1 MNRLTFLSAV
11 SNSAVASG
19 RSLSAFIMAVVLGLA
34 FAGAAMAQ
42 TTSKVDV
49 RNFEVISVDGNNLVV
64 RDERGT
70 NELTVPPDFRFT
82 VDGKKMSV
90 SELKPGMKGTATV
103 TTKTTVTPVFVTQV
117 KDGVVL
123 KAGPSTVEIRDDQG
137 VRKRF
142 TQDQLDQR
150 GMQIIKDGKVIRVG
164 QLREGD
170 TFTAVLVTKAEP
182 VVLTE
187 KDVQATTA
195 PGKAEPMTASKA
207 GQSRNQRR
215 NPKRNPKR
223 NPPRRKWRR
232 QMRRRPPPAPSAAP
246 QPAAVPPASPPGRID
261 WPGDDVVRADLRA
274 SRDSDIRHDASE
286 KTDVS
291 AQQRLVRPSRGSAST
306 TAGGCA
312 RFRGLH
318 PADRQGPVDQDAS

>member
-1 MNRLTFLSAV
+1 MT
-11 SNSAVASG
+11 
-19 RSLSAFIMAVVLGLA
+19 VVLGLA

-49 RNFEVISVDGNNLVV
+49 RNFEVISVDGNRLVV

-82 VDGKKMSV
+82 VNGKKMSV

-137 VRKRF
+137 VRRRF

-150 GMQIIKDGKVIRVG
+150 GMQIIKDGTVIRVG

-207 GQSRNQRR
+207 E
-215 NPKRNPKR
+215 PKAAEPKAAE
-223 NPPRRKWRR
+223 PKAEPAPTQVAKAEP
-232 QMRRRPPPAPSAAP
+232 QPATPPPSPAP
-246 QPAAVPPASPPGRID
+246 QPAAVPPVSPP
-261 WPGDDVVRADLRA
+261 
-274 SRDSDIRHDASE
+274 SE
-286 KTDVS
+286 AT
-291 AQQRLVRPSRGSAST
+291 
-306 TAGGCA
+306 
-312 RFRGLH
+312 GLGTMWYVLI
-318 PADRQGPVDQDAS
+318 AVLIAIVIFVMMRRRKQT

>member
-19 RSLSAFIMAVVLGLA
+19 RSVSAFVIAVVLGLT

-49 RNFEVISVDGNNLVV
+49 RNFEVISVDGNRLVV

-82 VDGKKMSV
+82 VNGKKMSV

-137 VRKRF
+137 VRRRF

-150 GMQIIKDGKVIRVG
+150 GMQIIKDGTVIRVG

-182 VVLTE
+182 VVVTE

-195 PGKAEPMTASKA
+195 PGKAEPMMASKA
-207 GQSRNQRR
+207 E
-215 NPKRNPKR
+215 PKAAESKAAEPKAAE
-223 NPPRRKWRR
+223 PKAEPAPTQVAKADA
-232 QMRRRPPPAPSAAP
+232 PPPATTPPSATP
-246 QPAAVPPASPPGRID
+246 EPAAVPPASAP
-261 WPGDDVVRADLRA
+261 
-274 SRDSDIRHDASE
+274 SE
-286 KTDVS
+286 
-291 AQQRLVRPSRGSAST
+291 ST
-306 TAGGCA
+306 
-312 RFRGLH
+312 GLGTMWYVLIFIVL
-318 PADRQGPVDQDAS
+318 AIVIFAMMRRRKQT

>member
-19 RSLSAFIMAVVLGLA
+19 RSLFAFIMTVVLGLA

-49 RNFEVISVDGNNLVV
+49 RNFEVISVDGNRLVV

-82 VDGKKMSV
+82 VNGKKMSV

-137 VRKRF
+137 VRRRF

-150 GMQIIKDGKVIRVG
+150 GMQIIKDGTVIRVG

-207 GQSRNQRR
+207 E
-215 NPKRNPKR
+215 PKAAEPKAAE
-223 NPPRRKWRR
+223 PKAEPAPTQVAKAEP
-232 QMRRRPPPAPSAAP
+232 QPATPPPSPAP
-246 QPAAVPPASPPGRID
+246 QPAAVPPVSPP
-261 WPGDDVVRADLRA
+261 
-274 SRDSDIRHDASE
+274 SE
-286 KTDVS
+286 AT
-291 AQQRLVRPSRGSAST
+291 
-306 TAGGCA
+306 
-312 RFRGLH
+312 GLGTMWYVLI
-318 PADRQGPVDQDAS
+318 AVLIAIVIFVMMRRRKQT

>member
-1 MNRLTFLSAV
+1 MNRSTFLSAV

-19 RSLSAFIMAVVLGLA
+19 RSLFAFIMTVVLGLA

-49 RNFEVISVDGNNLVV
+49 RNFEVISVDGNRLVV

-82 VDGKKMSV
+82 VNGKKMSV

-137 VRKRF
+137 VRRRF

-150 GMQIIKDGKVIRVG
+150 GMQIIKDGTVIRVG

-195 PGKAEPMTASKA
+195 PGKAESMTASKA
-207 GQSRNQRR
+207 E
-215 NPKRNPKR
+215 PKAAEPKAAES
-223 NPPRRKWRR
+223 KAE
-232 QMRRRPPPAPSAAP
+232 PAPMQVAKAEPQPATTPPSAAP
-246 QPAAVPPASPPGRID
+246 QPAAVPPASPPAESTGLGTMWYILIF
-261 WPGDDVVRADLRA
+261 VVLAIVVFAMMRR
-274 SRDSDIRHDASE
+274 R
-286 KTDVS
+286 KQT
-291 AQQRLVRPSRGSAST
+291 
-306 TAGGCA
+306 
-312 RFRGLH
+312 
-318 PADRQGPVDQDAS
+318 